1 MGRDER
7 LVKQTDSDVSEED
20 EDVGPDADP
29 TNIHIYEEPE
39 TGGNLC
45 AKLMF
50 FTLFSSLIV
59 LIALVA
65 INYQGDFQ
73 SMYTAQSAEIGSLG
87 LIILPLIL
95 QRILRKQN
103 PDILNTLTTWTK
115 SHLNSMM
122 TDTMTVSIQIQINV
136 YE

>member
-1 MGRDER
+1 MRIALPPRNKATELIYANSKPDHTGFIRTMGEDEII
-7 LVKQTDSDVSEED
+7 LKETDAEVSEEE
-20 EDVGPDADP
+20 EDVAPDADP

-73 SMYTAQSAEIGSLG
+73 SMS
-87 LIILPLIL
+87 
-95 QRILRKQN
+95 RKC
-103 PDILNTLTTWTK
+103 
-115 SHLNSMM
+115 
-122 TDTMTVSIQIQINV
+122 
-136 YE
+136 YENYCRV

>member
-1 MGRDER
+1 VAITEEEED
-7 LVKQTDSDVSEED
+7 VSPDQTDF
-20 EDVGPDADP
+20 
-29 TNIHIYEEPE
+29 HIYEEPE

-73 SMYTAQSAEIGSLG
+73 SKQINRHHFQSDW
-87 LIILPLIL
+87 LICNKFQRTLFKRNRDMQSTLI
-95 QRILRKQN
+95 
-103 PDILNTLTTWTK
+103 TWTK
-115 SHLNSMM
+115 
-122 TDTMTVSIQIQINV
+122 
-136 YE
+136 

>member
-1 MGRDER
+1 MRIALPPPSAVVYTGHKRSASGVFAMGEDEII
-7 LVKQTDSDVSEED
+7 LKNADADVSEEE
-20 EDVGPDADP
+20 EDVAPDADP

-73 SMYTAQSAEIGSLG
+73 SNNLAQVLSAWE
-87 LIILPLIL
+87 
-95 QRILRKQN
+95 
-103 PDILNTLTTWTK
+103 
-115 SHLNSMM
+115 
-122 TDTMTVSIQIQINV
+122 
-136 YE
+136 